1 MLLVAFFLFPE
12 YASYTLQRC
21 DISPFFPKKKKVI
34 FEQLR
39 AAPSP
44 SQYTRAQPITQY
56 SRAQRCSRARSFFFF
71 FFFFFFKPRSRRA
84 YELAYLRLPPASCHR
99 LRNQSPVH
107 NFPQLRTVD
116 SRSVAT
122 GACRHAGAARG
133 GEGTRGSGWDR
144 ARGAAAGACG
154 RFSMTSPS
162 GEPRPGRAPR
172 RPLIGRPR
180 FVALLLRR
188 CPSLIGGRWR

>member
-71 FFFFFFKPRSRRA
+71 FFFFSSS
-84 YELAYLRLPPASCHR
+84 LAHAALTSWHTCGSHPPPATASEI
-99 LRNQSPVH
+99 
-107 NFPQLRTVD
+107 
-116 SRSVAT
+116 SRPCITSLSSGLWMT

>member
-71 FFFFFFKPRSRRA
+71 FFFFSSS
-84 YELAYLRLPPASCHR
+84 LAHAALTSWHTCGSHPPPATASEISRPCITSLSSGLWIPGAWR
-99 LRNQSPVH
+99 QERADMQEPPVAGKA
-107 NFPQLRTVD
+107 RVG
-116 SRSVAT
+116 AGGT
-122 GACRHAGAARG
+122 GPAEPLPAP
-133 GEGTRGSGWDR
+133 
-144 ARGAAAGACG
+144 AAA
-154 RFSMTSPS
+154 FQ
-162 GEPRPGRAPR
+162 
-172 RPLIGRPR
+172 
-180 FVALLLRR
+180 
-188 CPSLIGGRWR
+188 